1 MIQID
6 DSAARA
12 LMRFGTEILDI
23 DSRARCSDKYFRQ
36 HFMMLARNPYMR
48 EAFSAL
54 QSALN
59 HSEARKYSPASD
71 EQPKPTEK

>member
-12 LMRFGTEILDI
+12 LMRFGAEILDI

-48 EAFSAL
+48 EAFSAMGRQL
-54 QSALN
+54 PWSL
-59 HSEARKYSPASD
+59 S
-71 EQPKPTEK
+71 